1 MRVAPKTRKS
11 MITLYVH
18 LNGPGHARNKYIA
31 RVQVLYI
38 WGAQAVTTCTQ
49 TYNIYI
55 YIIDV
60 QLTELLLLVMT
71 TKCRQQLLLS
81 LASIRKDLP
90 YLPIATEM

>member
-1 MRVAPKTRKS
+1 MRVAHKTRKS

-18 LNGPGHARNKYIA
+18 LNARNKYIA

-38 WGAQAVTTCTQ
+38 WDAQVTTCTQ